1 MTTVEKIQAGID
13 KIESILTLDFISGP
27 VREELTHMKA
37 QLESAKS
44 DLS

>member
-1 MTTVEKIQAGID
+1 MTAVEQIQAVID
-13 KIESILTLDFISGP
+13 KIDSILTLDFISGP
-27 VREELTHMKA
+27 VREDLTSMKA